1 MTVLGPAQLVG
12 LGGALGAVCRHA
24 VARRVPA
31 GDYPLGTLLVN
42 TLGSF
47 LLALVTFAGA
57 DSATLLFVGTGAC
70 GAFTTYSSFSVET
83 VRLWEAGERPAAVGY
98 AAGSLAAALVGVG
111 LGYGVAVRWG
121 LA

>member
-1 MTVLGPAQLVG
+1 
-12 LGGALGAVCRHA
+12 
-24 VARRVPA
+24 VPA